1 MATEEERQEEGE
13 APPHPGLEPFCRE
26 ESTCVCV
33 WGGGAHMLLFKKKP
47 HSLSAAQ
54 ADLKLVGSSG
64 PPNSANRAAG
74 T

>member
-33 WGGGAHMLLFKKKP
+33 WGGGCAHAP
-47 HSLSAAQ
+47 I
-54 ADLKLVGSSG
+54 
-64 PPNSANRAAG
+64 
-74 T
+74 

>member
-33 WGGGAHMLLFKKKP
+33 GGCAHAP
-47 HSLSAAQ
+47 I
-54 ADLKLVGSSG
+54 
-64 PPNSANRAAG
+64 
-74 T
+74 